1 MNEKRENFYLANK
14 FKFEVE
20 RVMGIDLSDK
30 TRIMEYQMSRMA
42 FCYIVRNELPK
53 CSYGELGILLNRD
66 HATMMHSYKQAR
78 SLMQTNDKTF
88 EKYYSDIRI
97 CFDNVRNSISESTLV
112 ELEGLKMHNILKE
125 YLHSSNLTEAQKN
138 RSLKILISRI
148 N

>member
-1 MNEKRENFYLANK
+1 
-14 FKFEVE
+14 
-20 RVMGIDLSDK
+20 
-30 TRIMEYQMSRMA
+30 
-42 FCYIVRNELPK
+42 
-53 CSYGELGILLNRD
+53 
-66 HATMMHSYKQAR
+66 MMHSYKQAR